1 MNDLSPGRDLRAWIA
16 DHLDPLHHGDA
27 VAGVRRRSDYDLTP
41 GGWSAPVDQPLT
53 PAAVL
58 IGLVEREVGYTVLL
72 TRRSDTLRR
81 HTGQVA
87 LPGGRQD
94 PGETPWETALR
105 EAEEEIGLERRFV
118 APAGLS
124 TPYQTGTGYL
134 VTPVVGF
141 VASGFNLTP
150 NPDEVA
156 DIFETP
162 FGFLMDPANYEEH
175 ERELPNGE
183 RRRFYAMTHDDRF
196 IWGATAGILRAL
208 YDRLYGAAL
217 A

>member
-1 MNDLSPGRDLRAWIA
+1 MTPRAGAPDLEDWIA
-16 DHLDPLHHGDA
+16 SHLDPLSDHA
-27 VAGVRRRSDYDLTP
+27 VDGRPPRSDFDLTP
-41 GGWSAPVDQPLT
+41 GGWTGVSAEPPR

-58 IGLVEREVGYTVLL
+58 IGLVERDSGVNVLL
-72 TRRSDTLRR
+72 TRRADTLRS

-94 PGETPWETALR
+94 SGERPWETALR
-105 EAEEEIGLERRFV
+105 EAQEEVGLEPRFV
-118 APAGLS
+118 NLVGLS

-141 VASGFNLTP
+141 IRHGFSLTA
-150 NPDEVA
+150 NPAEVA

-183 RRRFYAMTHDDRF
+183 RRRFYAATHQQQY

-208 YDRLYGAAL
+208 RDRLYGAAL

>member
-1 MNDLSPGRDLRAWIA
+1 MNDLAPRHLSEWIA
-16 DHLDPLHHGDA
+16 DHLDPLQDHADGD
-27 VAGVRRRSDYDLTP
+27 RPRKSDFDLTP
-41 GGWSAPVDQPLT
+41 GGWSGLSTEPPK

-58 IGLVEREVGYTVLL
+58 IGLVEREAGLNVLL
-72 TRRSDTLRR
+72 TRRSDTLRS

-94 PGETPWETALR
+94 PGERPWETALR
-105 EAEEEIGLERRFV
+105 EAHEEVGLEPHFV
-118 APAGLS
+118 NLVGLS
-124 TPYQTGTGYL
+124 TPYHTGSGYL
-134 VTPVVGF
+134 ITPVVGF
-141 VASGFNLTP
+141 VRAGFTLQP
-150 NPDEVA
+150 NPGEVA

-175 ERELPNGE
+175 EREMPTGE
-183 RRRFYAMTHDDRF
+183 KRRFYAATHDERY

-208 YDRLYGAAL
+208 YERLYGAAL

>member
-1 MNDLSPGRDLRAWIA
+1 MNDASPRHLSDWIA
-16 DHLDPLHHGDA
+16 EHLDPLHDHAVGD
-27 VAGVRRRSDYDLTP
+27 GQRRSDFDLSP
-41 GGWSAPVDQPLT
+41 GGWAGPSATPPR

-58 IGLVEREVGYTVLL
+58 IGLVEREAGLTVLL
-72 TRRSDTLRR
+72 TRRADTLRS

-94 PGETPWETALR
+94 PGERPWETALR
-105 EAEEEIGLERRFV
+105 EAHEEVGLEPHFV
-118 APAGLS
+118 NLVGLS
-124 TPYQTGTGYL
+124 TPYETGSGYL
-134 VTPVVGF
+134 ITPVVGF
-141 VASGFNLTP
+141 VRPGFVLQP
-150 NPDEVA
+150 NPGEVA

-162 FGFLMDPANYEEH
+162 FGFLMDPDNYEEH

-183 RRRFYAMTHDDRF
+183 KRRFYAATHDERY

-208 YDRLYGAAL
+208 YERLYGAAL

>member
-1 MNDLSPGRDLRAWIA
+1 VNENSPLRHLRDWIA
-16 DHLDPLHHGDA
+16 EHLDPLHDHASQG
-27 VAGVRRRSDYDLTP
+27 GPRRSDFDLSP
-41 GGWSAPVDQPLT
+41 GAWAGASGEPPR

-58 IGLVEREVGYTVLL
+58 IGLVERETGVNVLL
-72 TRRSDTLRR
+72 TRRSDTLRS

-94 PGETPWETALR
+94 EGEQPWETALR
-105 EAEEEIGLERRFV
+105 EAHEEVGLEPRFV
-118 APAGLS
+118 NLIGLS
-124 TPYQTGTGYL
+124 TPYETGSGYL
-134 VTPVVGF
+134 ITPVVGF
-141 VASGFNLTP
+141 IRAGFSLTP

-162 FGFLMDPANYEEH
+162 FGFLMDPANYEE
-175 ERELPNGE
+175 REGRTPSGE
-183 RRRFYAMTHDDRF
+183 TRRFYATTHDERY

-208 YDRLYGAAL
+208 YERLYGAAL

>member
-1 MNDLSPGRDLRAWIA
+1 MNDASPPHPLRDWIVE
-16 DHLDPLHHGDA
+16 HLDPLHDHATEGA
-27 VAGVRRRSDYDLTP
+27 RPASDFDLDPEPWGTP
-41 GGWSAPVDQPLT
+41 DQPLK

-58 IGLVEREVGYTVLL
+58 IGLIEREHGLSVLL
-72 TRRSDTLRR
+72 TRRSDTLRS

-94 PGETPWETALR
+94 PGERPVDTALR
-105 EAEEEIGLERRFV
+105 EAHEEVGLEPHFV
-118 APAGLS
+118 SPVGLS
-124 TPYQTGTGYL
+124 TPYQTGTGFL
-134 VTPVVGF
+134 ITPVVGF
-141 VASGFNLTP
+141 IRHGFSLTA

-162 FGFLMDPANYEEH
+162 FSYLMDLANYEEH
-175 ERELPNGE
+175 ERELPSGVK
-183 RRRFYAMTHDDRF
+183 RRFYATTHEEQY

-208 YDRLYGAAL
+208 HGRLYGAAL

>member
-1 MNDLSPGRDLRAWIA
+1 MNVHAPGHELLDWMIE
-16 DHLDPLHHGDA
+16 HLDPLHDHA
-27 VAGVRRRSDYDLTP
+27 VEGGQRRSDFDLNP
-41 GGWSAPVDQPLT
+41 EGWASEPDQPLT

-58 IGLVEREVGYTVLL
+58 IGLVQREEGFNVLL
-72 TRRSDTLRR
+72 TRRSDNMRS

-94 PGETPWETALR
+94 EGERPWETALR
-105 EAEEEIGLERRFV
+105 EAHEEVGLEPHFV
-118 APAGLS
+118 HLLGLS
-124 TPYQTGTGYL
+124 TPYETGSGYL
-134 VTPVVGF
+134 ITPVVGF
-141 VASGFNLTP
+141 VRAGFTLTA
-150 NPDEVA
+150 NPHEVA

-162 FGFLMDPANYEEH
+162 FGFLMDPTNH
-175 ERELPNGE
+175 QERTAELPEGGS
-183 RRRFYAMTHDDRF
+183 RRFYAMTHADQY

>member
-1 MNDLSPGRDLRAWIA
+1 VNAFSTPDELRAWIA
-16 DHLDPLHHGDA
+16 THLDPLSDEA
-27 VAGVRRRSDYDLTP
+27 VEGGQRRSDFDLTP
-41 GGWSAPVDQPLT
+41 GGSSDVEAGDLT

-58 IGLVEREVGYTVLL
+58 IGLVEREQGATVLL

-94 PGETPWETALR
+94 PGERPWQTALR
-105 EAEEEIGLERRFV
+105 EAHEEVGLEPHYV
-118 APAGLS
+118 DLVGLS

-134 VTPVVGF
+134 ITPVVGL
-141 VASGFNLTP
+141 VRPGFTLIP
-150 NPDEVA
+150 NPGEVA

-162 FGFLMDPANYEEH
+162 FSWLMNLANYEEH
-175 ERELPNGE
+175 ERELPTGE
-183 RRRFYAMTHDDRF
+183 KRRFYATTHADRY
-196 IWGATAGILRAL
+196 IWGATAGILRCL
-208 YDRLYGAAL
+208 HERLFGAAL